1 VIRRADERV
10 IGDVGFLG
18 PPDATGAVS
27 VGCAITEDARRR
39 GYATEA
45 LSALLGWARE
55 QPGLTCV
62 VADTTRTNVAREGV
76 AAVEAAVAGDDP
88 GPAQLEQDV
97 LEELPRDALRV
108 GQPLGGDLLA
118 AARGCQLDERP
129 HRIVHLGRDPH
140 ADIVAFV
147 LTAARSATLHVGE
160 RGRPAPLL
168 VARRGARR
176 RAARA
181 RPPDDR

>member
-1 VIRRADERV
+1 MIRRADERV

-97 LEELPRDALRV
+97 L
-108 GQPLGGDLLA
+108 
-118 AARGCQLDERP
+118 
-129 HRIVHLGRDPH
+129 
-140 ADIVAFV
+140 
-147 LTAARSATLHVGE
+147 
-160 RGRPAPLL
+160 
-168 VARRGARR
+168 
-176 RAARA
+176 
-181 RPPDDR
+181 